1 MATPEGRTKA
11 KVKAR
16 IAAAWP
22 YSYRFCPVQNGMGSP
37 SVDFL
42 YCINGLFVAIETK
55 RDTGDLYIDSN
66 TQWDKATPRQR
77 ETLAQIATAG
87 GIALVVDSD
96 SSLEAAIDDIKRVI
110 RERDC
115 RQEQQG
121 PGSTS
126 FDRGQ

>member
-1 MATPEGRTKA
+1 MTPEGKIKA

-16 IAAAWP
+16 IAAAFP

-55 RDTGDLYIDSN
+55 KDTGDLFVDWD
-66 TQWDKATPRQR
+66 TQWAKATPRQQQ
-77 ETLAQIATAG
+77 TLDEIATAG
-87 GIALVVDSD
+87 GLAFVVDSD
-96 SSLEAAIDDIKRVI
+96 SSLDAALEEIKRAL

-115 RQEQQG
+115 SQEIQG
-121 PGSTS
+121 IGAAS